1 MLFVRN
7 ISREIISSAGW
18 EGIFLW
24 FDSLFKY
31 DFFYIIFNRCE
42 SLADLIWR
50 TRLQVLKVE
59 ALRNQLPIDI
69 PHGYTDMQ
77 PELNKHV
84 TGLLS
89 SLVTR

>member
-1 MLFVRN
+1 
-7 ISREIISSAGW
+7 
-18 EGIFLW
+18 
-24 FDSLFKY
+24 
-31 DFFYIIFNRCE
+31 
-42 SLADLIWR
+42 
-50 TRLQVLKVE
+50 VLKVE

-89 SLVTR
+89 SLVTRYVSFVYNSTVKPL